1 MLEKLAKQTAV
12 YGISTIVVRFLSY
25 LLTPYYTR
33 VFGQETYGVVTD
45 IYALIPLALTLL
57 TMGMESSYFRFS
69 AKAEEAGGDVKAAKR
84 RLFAT
89 TWGVTSLAAAVFFLA
104 TAFFRDGIA
113 RMMGEAY
120 VAHPEYV
127 VWVGLII
134 LFDVWAC
141 IPFSRLR
148 EQGRAMTFVGLKA
161 MNVVLNVALAFG
173 FGAAG
178 LFATDFGVGWVFV
191 ANLIASVVTWLA
203 ILGTADRTVPK
214 INWALLAAI
223 FAYSLP
229 LLVGGLAGTANE
241 FIDRQLI
248 KYLVPEGAM
257 AQLGI
262 YGAITKIAVVMMLF
276 YQMYRLAAEP
286 FFLSNFRKSDFVAM
300 NAAALKYYVM
310 ASMLIFLGI
319 ALFRDVFALI
329 VGRSFREGIFIL
341 PVVLGANVLT
351 GVWLN
356 LSFWYKREERTS
368 LAIVVTGA
376 GLVAIVAFGFWLI
389 PLWGYYGAAWA
400 RLASETV
407 MVAVSWWL
415 NRRYYP
421 TPYDWRRIGEYVAA
435 ALAVFAVC
443 EALTASADNMFVS
456 YAFNI
461 VLFALYAAY
470 LVRRERIGL
479 GGHAKEEI
487 SLLRRDAG
495 RVSHAQLFTGLS
507 GSGALALAVA
517 YVQYL
522 CCRHRRD
529 GDSCGECPDCKQIA
543 SLAHP
548 DLHLV
553 FPVNKQGK
561 KSGEV
566 MRSDEFLP
574 LFRTLFD
581 ERGGYVSPQDWYDR
595 LDLGKTLKGMIAA
608 READEIIRKL
618 SFKSFE
624 ADYKTMLIWLPEAM
638 NERPPT
644 RSSKSSKSLGSG
656 RAFIL
661 VSEQPDRLLPTII
674 SRTQEA
680 IAAHSSPTY
689 WNVSRRE
696 RAFSDPLQARNMARL
711 AGGDLL
717 S

>member
-33 VFGQETYGVVTD
+33 IFGQETYGIVTD

-57 TMGMESSYFRFS
+57 TMGMDSSYFRFS
-69 AKAEEAGGDVKAAKR
+69 AKAEEAGGDVRAAKR

-89 TWGVTSLAAAVFFLA
+89 TWGVTSLAAVVFFVLVA
-104 TAFFRDGIA
+104 SFRNGVA
-113 RMMGEAY
+113 GLMGEAY
-120 VAHPEYV
+120 AAHPEYV

-148 EQGRAMTFVGLKA
+148 EQGRALLFVGIKA
-161 MNVVLNVALAFG
+161 LNVVMNVALAVAFG
-173 FGAAG
+173 VAG
-178 LFATDFGVGWVFV
+178 LFATEFGVGWVFV
-191 ANLIASVVTWLA
+191 ANLIASVVTWLV
-203 ILGTADRTVPK
+203 ILATVDRTVPK
-214 INWALLAAI
+214 INWALLAAV

-257 AQLGI
+257 AQVGI

-286 FFLSNFRKSDFVAM
+286 FFLSNFKKSDFVQM

-329 VGRSFREGIFIL
+329 VGRDFREGIFIL

-356 LSFWYKREERTS
+356 LSFWYKREEKTS

-376 GLVAIVAFGFWLI
+376 GLVSMLVFGFWCI
-389 PLWGYYGAAWA
+389 PVWGYYGAAWA
-400 RLASETV
+400 RLASEST

-415 NRRYYP
+415 NRRFYP

-443 EALTASADNMFVS
+443 EAVTACGGNKLIA

-461 VLFALYAAY
+461 VLFAAYALY
-470 LVRRERIGL
+470 LVRRERIDV
-479 GGHAKEEI
+479 A
-487 SLLRRDAG
+487 
-495 RVSHAQLFTGLS
+495 
-507 GSGALALAVA
+507 ALVKAAL
-517 YVQYL
+517 
-522 CCRHRRD
+522 
-529 GDSCGECPDCKQIA
+529 K
-543 SLAHP
+543 
-548 DLHLV
+548 
-553 FPVNKQGK
+553 
-561 KSGEV
+561 
-566 MRSDEFLP
+566 
-574 LFRTLFD
+574 
-581 ERGGYVSPQDWYDR
+581 
-595 LDLGKTLKGMIAA
+595 
-608 READEIIRKL
+608 RK
-618 SFKSFE
+618 
-624 ADYKTMLIWLPEAM
+624 
-638 NERPPT
+638 
-644 RSSKSSKSLGSG
+644 
-656 RAFIL
+656 
-661 VSEQPDRLLPTII
+661 
-674 SRTQEA
+674 
-680 IAAHSSPTY
+680 
-689 WNVSRRE
+689 
-696 RAFSDPLQARNMARL
+696 
-711 AGGDLL
+711 
-717 S
+717 

>member
-241 FIDRQLI
+241 FIDRQMI
-248 KYLVPEGAM
+248 KYLVRGDDALLPDVPPGRRAVLPLELQEIGLRGDERRGAEILRHGLDADFPRHRAVSRRVCADRG
-257 AQLGI
+257 AQFPRGDLHPSG
-262 YGAITKIAVVMMLF
+262 GARSQRVDG
-276 YQMYRLAAEP
+276 R
-286 FFLSNFRKSDFVAM
+286 VAQP
-300 NAAALKYYVM
+300 L
-310 ASMLIFLGI
+310 
-319 ALFRDVFALI
+319 
-329 VGRSFREGIFIL
+329 
-341 PVVLGANVLT
+341 VLVQARGAHV
-351 GVWLN
+351 
-356 LSFWYKREERTS
+356 
-368 LAIVVTGA
+368 A
-376 GLVAIVAFGFWLI
+376 GHRRFGFWLI

-470 LVRRERIGL
+470 LVRRERI
-479 GGHAKEEI
+479 
-487 SLLRRDAG
+487 
-495 RVSHAQLFTGLS
+495 
-507 GSGALALAVA
+507 
-517 YVQYL
+517 
-522 CCRHRRD
+522 
-529 GDSCGECPDCKQIA
+529 
-543 SLAHP
+543 
-548 DLHLV
+548 
-553 FPVNKQGK
+553 
-561 KSGEV
+561 
-566 MRSDEFLP
+566 
-574 LFRTLFD
+574 
-581 ERGGYVSPQDWYDR
+581 
-595 LDLGKTLKGMIAA
+595 DLGA
-608 READEIIRKL
+608 
-618 SFKSFE
+618 
-624 ADYKTMLIWLPEAM
+624 ML
-638 NERPPT
+638 
-644 RSSKSSKSLGSG
+644 
-656 RAFIL
+656 RAFL
-661 VSEQPDRLLPTII
+661 HR
-674 SRTQEA
+674 
-680 IAAHSSPTY
+680 
-689 WNVSRRE
+689 
-696 RAFSDPLQARNMARL
+696 
-711 AGGDLL
+711 
-717 S
+717 

>member
-33 VFGQETYGVVTD
+33 IFGQETYGIVTD

-69 AKAEEAGGDVKAAKR
+69 AKAEEAGGDVRAAKR

-89 TWGVTSLAAAVFFLA
+89 TWGVTSLAAVVFFVLVVS
-104 TAFFRDGIA
+104 FRNGVA
-113 RMMGEAY
+113 GLMGEAY
-120 VAHPEYV
+120 AAHPEYV

-148 EQGRAMTFVGLKA
+148 EQGRALLFVGIKA
-161 MNVVLNVALAFG
+161 LNVVMNVALAVAFG
-173 FGAAG
+173 VAG
-178 LFATDFGVGWVFV
+178 LFATEFGVGWVFV
-191 ANLIASVVTWLA
+191 ANLNASVVTWLV
-203 ILGTADRTVPK
+203 ILATVDRTVPK
-214 INWALLAAI
+214 INWALLAAV

-257 AQLGI
+257 AQVGI

-286 FFLSNFRKSDFVAM
+286 FFLSNFKKSDFVQM

-329 VGRSFREGIFIL
+329 VGRDFREGIFIL

-356 LSFWYKREERTS
+356 LSFWYKREEKTS

-376 GLVAIVAFGFWLI
+376 GLVSMLVFGFWCI
-389 PLWGYYGAAWA
+389 PVWGYYGAAWA
-400 RLASETV
+400 RLASEST

-415 NRRYYP
+415 NRRFYP

-443 EALTASADNMFVS
+443 EAVTACGGNKLIA

-461 VLFALYAAY
+461 VLFAAYALY
-470 LVRRERIGL
+470 LVRRERIDV
-479 GGHAKEEI
+479 A
-487 SLLRRDAG
+487 
-495 RVSHAQLFTGLS
+495 
-507 GSGALALAVA
+507 ALVKAAL
-517 YVQYL
+517 
-522 CCRHRRD
+522 
-529 GDSCGECPDCKQIA
+529 K
-543 SLAHP
+543 
-548 DLHLV
+548 
-553 FPVNKQGK
+553 
-561 KSGEV
+561 
-566 MRSDEFLP
+566 
-574 LFRTLFD
+574 
-581 ERGGYVSPQDWYDR
+581 
-595 LDLGKTLKGMIAA
+595 
-608 READEIIRKL
+608 RK
-618 SFKSFE
+618 
-624 ADYKTMLIWLPEAM
+624 
-638 NERPPT
+638 
-644 RSSKSSKSLGSG
+644 
-656 RAFIL
+656 
-661 VSEQPDRLLPTII
+661 
-674 SRTQEA
+674 
-680 IAAHSSPTY
+680 
-689 WNVSRRE
+689 
-696 RAFSDPLQARNMARL
+696 
-711 AGGDLL
+711 
-717 S
+717 

>member
-33 VFGQETYGVVTD
+33 IFGQETYGIVTD

-69 AKAEEAGGDVKAAKR
+69 AKAEEAGGDVRAAKR

-89 TWGVTSLAAAVFFLA
+89 TWGVTSLAAVVFFVLVA
-104 TAFFRDGIA
+104 SFRNGVA
-113 RMMGEAY
+113 GLMGEAY
-120 VAHPEYV
+120 AAHPEYV

-134 LFDVWAC
+134 FFDVWAC

-148 EQGRAMTFVGLKA
+148 EQGRALLFVGIKA
-161 MNVVLNVALAFG
+161 LNVVMNVALAVAFG
-173 FGAAG
+173 VAG
-178 LFATDFGVGWVFV
+178 LFATEFGVGWVFV
-191 ANLIASVVTWLA
+191 ANLIASVVTWLV
-203 ILGTADRTVPK
+203 ILATVDRTVPK
-214 INWALLAAI
+214 INWALLAAV

-257 AQLGI
+257 AQVGI

-286 FFLSNFRKSDFVAM
+286 FFLSNFKKSDFVQM

-329 VGRSFREGIFIL
+329 VGRDFREGIFIL

-356 LSFWYKREERTS
+356 LSFWYKREEKTS

-376 GLVAIVAFGFWLI
+376 GLVSMLVFGFWCI
-389 PLWGYYGAAWA
+389 PVWGYYGAAWA
-400 RLASETV
+400 RLASEST

-415 NRRYYP
+415 NRRFYP

-443 EALTASADNMFVS
+443 EAVTACGGNKLIA

-461 VLFALYAAY
+461 VLFAAYALY
-470 LVRRERIGL
+470 LVRRERIDV
-479 GGHAKEEI
+479 A
-487 SLLRRDAG
+487 
-495 RVSHAQLFTGLS
+495 
-507 GSGALALAVA
+507 ALVKAAL
-517 YVQYL
+517 
-522 CCRHRRD
+522 
-529 GDSCGECPDCKQIA
+529 K
-543 SLAHP
+543 
-548 DLHLV
+548 
-553 FPVNKQGK
+553 
-561 KSGEV
+561 
-566 MRSDEFLP
+566 
-574 LFRTLFD
+574 
-581 ERGGYVSPQDWYDR
+581 
-595 LDLGKTLKGMIAA
+595 
-608 READEIIRKL
+608 RK
-618 SFKSFE
+618 
-624 ADYKTMLIWLPEAM
+624 
-638 NERPPT
+638 
-644 RSSKSSKSLGSG
+644 
-656 RAFIL
+656 
-661 VSEQPDRLLPTII
+661 
-674 SRTQEA
+674 
-680 IAAHSSPTY
+680 
-689 WNVSRRE
+689 
-696 RAFSDPLQARNMARL
+696 
-711 AGGDLL
+711 
-717 S
+717 

>member
-33 VFGQETYGVVTD
+33 IFGQETYGIVTD

-69 AKAEEAGGDVKAAKR
+69 AKAEEAGGDVRAAKR

-89 TWGVTSLAAAVFFLA
+89 TWGVTSLAAVVFFVLVA
-104 TAFFRDGIA
+104 SFRNGVA
-113 RMMGEAY
+113 GLMGEAY
-120 VAHPEYV
+120 AAHPEYV

-148 EQGRAMTFVGLKA
+148 EQGRALLFVGIKA
-161 MNVVLNVALAFG
+161 LNVVMNVALAVAFG
-173 FGAAG
+173 VAG
-178 LFATDFGVGWVFV
+178 LFATEFGVGWVFV
-191 ANLIASVVTWLA
+191 ANLIASVVTWLV
-203 ILGTADRTVPK
+203 ILATVDRTVPK
-214 INWALLAAI
+214 INWALLAAV

-257 AQLGI
+257 AQVGI

-276 YQMYRLAAEP
+276 YQMYRLAAEQ
-286 FFLSNFRKSDFVAM
+286 FFLSNFKKSDFVQM

-329 VGRSFREGIFIL
+329 VGRDFREGIFIL

-356 LSFWYKREERTS
+356 LSFWYKREEKTS

-376 GLVAIVAFGFWLI
+376 GLVSMLVFGFWCI
-389 PLWGYYGAAWA
+389 PVWGYYGAAWA
-400 RLASETV
+400 RLASEST

-415 NRRYYP
+415 NRRFYP

-443 EALTASADNMFVS
+443 EAVTACGGNKLIA

-461 VLFALYAAY
+461 VLFAAYALY
-470 LVRRERIGL
+470 LVRRERIDV
-479 GGHAKEEI
+479 A
-487 SLLRRDAG
+487 
-495 RVSHAQLFTGLS
+495 
-507 GSGALALAVA
+507 ALVKAAL
-517 YVQYL
+517 
-522 CCRHRRD
+522 
-529 GDSCGECPDCKQIA
+529 K
-543 SLAHP
+543 
-548 DLHLV
+548 
-553 FPVNKQGK
+553 
-561 KSGEV
+561 
-566 MRSDEFLP
+566 
-574 LFRTLFD
+574 
-581 ERGGYVSPQDWYDR
+581 
-595 LDLGKTLKGMIAA
+595 
-608 READEIIRKL
+608 RK
-618 SFKSFE
+618 
-624 ADYKTMLIWLPEAM
+624 
-638 NERPPT
+638 
-644 RSSKSSKSLGSG
+644 
-656 RAFIL
+656 
-661 VSEQPDRLLPTII
+661 
-674 SRTQEA
+674 
-680 IAAHSSPTY
+680 
-689 WNVSRRE
+689 
-696 RAFSDPLQARNMARL
+696 
-711 AGGDLL
+711 
-717 S
+717 

>member
-33 VFGQETYGVVTD
+33 IFGQETYGIVTD

-69 AKAEEAGGDVKAAKR
+69 AKAEEAGGDVRAAKR

-89 TWGVTSLAAAVFFLA
+89 TWGVTSLAAVVFFVLVA
-104 TAFFRDGIA
+104 SFRNGVA
-113 RMMGEAY
+113 GLMGEAY
-120 VAHPEYV
+120 AAHPEYV

-148 EQGRAMTFVGLKA
+148 EQGRALLFVGIKA
-161 MNVVLNVALAFG
+161 LNVVMNVALAVAFG
-173 FGAAG
+173 VAG
-178 LFATDFGVGWVFV
+178 LFATEFGVGWVFV
-191 ANLIASVVTWLA
+191 ANLIASVVTWLV
-203 ILGTADRTVPK
+203 ILATVDRTVPK
-214 INWALLAAI
+214 INWALLAAV

-257 AQLGI
+257 AQVGI

-286 FFLSNFRKSDFVAM
+286 FFLSNFKKSDFVQM

-329 VGRSFREGIFIL
+329 VGRDFREGIFIL

-356 LSFWYKREERTS
+356 LSFWYKREEKTS

-376 GLVAIVAFGFWLI
+376 GLVSMLVFGFWCI
-389 PLWGYYGAAWA
+389 PVWGYYGAAWA
-400 RLASETV
+400 RLVSEST

-415 NRRYYP
+415 NRRFYP

-443 EALTASADNMFVS
+443 EAVTACGGNKLIA

-461 VLFALYAAY
+461 VLFAAYALY
-470 LVRRERIGL
+470 LVRRERIDV
-479 GGHAKEEI
+479 A
-487 SLLRRDAG
+487 
-495 RVSHAQLFTGLS
+495 
-507 GSGALALAVA
+507 ALVKAAL
-517 YVQYL
+517 
-522 CCRHRRD
+522 
-529 GDSCGECPDCKQIA
+529 K
-543 SLAHP
+543 
-548 DLHLV
+548 
-553 FPVNKQGK
+553 
-561 KSGEV
+561 
-566 MRSDEFLP
+566 
-574 LFRTLFD
+574 
-581 ERGGYVSPQDWYDR
+581 
-595 LDLGKTLKGMIAA
+595 
-608 READEIIRKL
+608 RK
-618 SFKSFE
+618 
-624 ADYKTMLIWLPEAM
+624 
-638 NERPPT
+638 
-644 RSSKSSKSLGSG
+644 
-656 RAFIL
+656 
-661 VSEQPDRLLPTII
+661 
-674 SRTQEA
+674 
-680 IAAHSSPTY
+680 
-689 WNVSRRE
+689 
-696 RAFSDPLQARNMARL
+696 
-711 AGGDLL
+711 
-717 S
+717 